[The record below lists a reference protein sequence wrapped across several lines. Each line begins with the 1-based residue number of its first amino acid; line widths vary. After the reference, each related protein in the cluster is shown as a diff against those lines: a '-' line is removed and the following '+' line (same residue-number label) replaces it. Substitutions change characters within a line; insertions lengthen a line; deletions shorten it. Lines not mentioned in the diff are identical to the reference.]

1 MRVDIDLL
9 KKSIAASGKTKET
22 VAKEL
27 GIDYST
33 FSRKMNSDALAFSVG
48 QMHKLVDVLDLSA
61 DQAKSIFFAQ

>member
-33 FSRKMNSDALAFSVG
+33 FSRKMNSDALAFSIG
-48 QMHKLVDVLDLSA
+48 QMHKMVDVLDLSA